1 MNCNTQDLPCKKKIL
16 ISPFLFQMP
25 AFSCSSL
32 PSHLFIPLCRS
43 EALLS
48 CSSLL
53 LFTAAHEHDI
63 PPHCLNGLPVLLRL
77 CHFLLLDRRLPRC
90 APAPNFVSLSPLCH
104 LISLCCLLLS
114 SSRCH
119 LTTNPRDR

>member
-1 MNCNTQDLPCKKKIL
+1 MNCNTHRIYHVKNTNQSFPLSKACIL
-16 ISPFLFQMP
+16 S
-25 AFSCSSL
+25 SSL

-43 EALLS
+43 EALVS

-63 PPHCLNGLPVLLRL
+63 PPHCLNGLPVLPRL
-77 CHFLLLDRRLPRC
+77 CHFLLLDCRLPCC
-90 APAPNFVSLSPLCH
+90 APAPKFESLSPLCH
-104 LISLCCLLLS
+104 LISLCCLLLG

-119 LTTNPRDR
+119 LTTNLRDR